1 MAHQIEN
8 MFSVKETPWHNLG
21 SVIQNAPT
29 VAEGIVLAGADWEV
43 EKKSLFFKT
52 AEGVEVNLDDFQKAM
67 VRKDNGVILGTVGPK
82 TEILQNKDA
91 FAFFDPIIA
100 SGEATLETAGV
111 LDEGRKIWVMAKCKL
126 DPFVIAKDDEVL
138 SYVLLSNSHDGTMA
152 VRVGFTPIRVVCANT
167 LAIAHGSK
175 DSQLI
180 RVRHSRKVKEN
191 LSNIRDVMKVAEAS
205 FQATAEQYKLLATR
219 NINQNDLREYVKA
232 VFKMNEDENELAT
245 RSKNVLEKILANHEA
260 KTGMLRDISFQTELA
275 ARMAQPS
282 ASEVADKLLESIT
295 ERFETPVGGEVKSTK
310 GSWWTAYNAVNEE
323 LNYGRGH
330 SDDTRMNSLW
340 FGDSAKK
347 NAEALELAL
356 EMAGS

>member
-1 MAHQIEN
+1 MPDQVQN
-8 MFSVKETPWHNLG
+8 MFSVNETPWHKVG
-21 SVIQNAPT
+21 TVIKEAPDT
-29 VAEGIVLAGADWEV
+29 EKGLVLAGADWDA
-43 EKKSLFFKT
+43 EKKSLFFT
-52 AEGVEVNLDDFQKAM
+52 NDQGVQVNVDPFRKVI
-67 VRKDNGVILGTVGPK
+67 VRKDNGAILGTVGPK
-82 TEILQNKDA
+82 TEILQNKAA
-91 FAFFDPIIA
+91 FKFFDPIVA

-111 LDEGRKIWVMAKCKL
+111 LGEGEKIWVMAKIKG
-126 DPFVIAKDDEVL
+126 DPLTIAKDDEVL
-138 SYVLLSNSHDGTMA
+138 KFVLLSNSHDGSMA

-167 LAIAHGSK
+167 LAIAHNAK

-180 RVRHSRKVKEN
+180 RIRHSKKMGEN
-191 LSNIRDVMKVAEAS
+191 LSNIRDVMKIAEAS
-205 FQATAEQYKLLATR
+205 FEATAEQYKLLATR

-260 KTGMLRDISFQTELA
+260 KTGMLRDISFKTELA
-275 ARMAQPS
+275 ARAS
-282 ASEVADKLLESIT
+282 AADVADMLLESIT
-295 ERFETPVGGEVKSTK
+295 ERFEVPVGGEVKSTK

-356 EMAGS
+356 EMAGN

>member
-29 VAEGIVLAGADWEV
+29 VAEGLVLAGADWEV
-43 EKKSLFFKT
+43 EKKSMYFT
-52 AEGVEVNLDDFQKAM
+52 NAEGVQVNMDAFQKAM

-91 FAFFDPIIA
+91 FNFFDPIIE

-111 LDEGRKIWVMAKCKL
+111 LDEGRKIWVMAKAKL
-126 DPFVIAKDDEVL
+126 DPFVIATGDEVL

-167 LAIAHGSK
+167 LAIAHGAK

-191 LSNIRDVMKVAEAS
+191 LSNIRDVMKIAEAS

-260 KTGMLRDISFQTELA
+260 KTGMLRDISFKTELA
-275 ARMAQPS
+275 ARAS
-282 ASEVADKLLESIT
+282 AADVADMLIESIT
-295 ERFETPVGGEVKSTK
+295 ERFEVPVGGEVKSTK

-347 NAEALELAL
+347 NSEALELAL
-356 EMAGS
+356 EMAGN